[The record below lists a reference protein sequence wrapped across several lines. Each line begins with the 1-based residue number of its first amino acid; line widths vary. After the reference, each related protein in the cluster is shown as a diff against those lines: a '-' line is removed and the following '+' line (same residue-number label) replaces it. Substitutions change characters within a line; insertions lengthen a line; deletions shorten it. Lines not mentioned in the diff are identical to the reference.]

1 MSRRAERLEQEYL
14 KTLFALQKT
23 THHKK
28 TKIGAMALAA
38 FIRTLV
44 DESPTMSLKVAKIY
58 LILQTRW
65 MHYTKNMLQ

>member
-1 MSRRAERLEQEYL
+1 M

-44 DESPTMSLKVAKIY
+44 DESPTMSLKVARDLFDIADEMDA
-58 LILQTRW
+58 L
-65 MHYTKNMLQ
+65 H

>member
-14 KTLFALQKT
+14 KTLYALQKT

-44 DESPTMSLKVAKIY
+44 DESPTMSLKVARDLFDIADEMDA
-58 LILQTRW
+58 L
-65 MHYTKNMLQ
+65 H